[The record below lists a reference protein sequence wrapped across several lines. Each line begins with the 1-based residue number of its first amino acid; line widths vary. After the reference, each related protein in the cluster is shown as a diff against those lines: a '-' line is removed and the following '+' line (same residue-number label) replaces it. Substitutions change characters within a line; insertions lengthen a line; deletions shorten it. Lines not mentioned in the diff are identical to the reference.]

1 MVYCAMHL
9 HLPTLYRFLYMA
21 LKSVL
26 CFLSEV
32 QSDSSVRHWSPL
44 VYIVA
49 YFVFRQFVELF
60 PFLHFIFTFW
70 IKPNLDPENLT
81 GQTKS
86 VCTVV
91 VVVVFVGLLVALQRC
106 S

>member
-49 YFVFRQFVELF
+49 LYFVSLLNYSRFYILF
-60 PFLHFIFTFW
+60 SPFGLSLTW
-70 IKPNLDPENLT
+70 IRKI
-81 GQTKS
+81 
-86 VCTVV
+86 
-91 VVVVFVGLLVALQRC
+91 
-106 S
+106 